1 MYITCN
7 AAALVSFN
15 IGASELLNQ
24 KDMMHVHARDSITY
38 NYLRIGRNTGGIH
51 YNTFP
56 DLNAHDFEGI
66 LLDYI
71 TRR

>member
-24 KDMMHVHARDSITY
+24 KDMMHVHTRDFIPLLTITY
-38 NYLRIGRNTGGIH
+38 ELGAIQG
-51 YNTFP
+51 
-56 DLNAHDFEGI
+56 E
-66 LLDYI
+66 YI
-71 TRR
+71 TIHFRVSRRMISREYY